1 MERSR
6 TEYSAINTSV
16 AVAARITAILM
27 GFVTR
32 VVFTRMLNENYV
44 GVNGLFTDILNV
56 LSLTELGVG
65 TAITYALYRPIA
77 EKDTVR
83 QQQLM
88 RLFRTFYRMT
98 ALVVAVLG
106 LGLLPF
112 LDTLMKSRPDVE
124 HLTLIYLMYLAD
136 SVLSY
141 LLVYKRTLI
150 EAHQKTYVVLLYQT
164 GFLVLQDVLQM
175 LALVLTR
182 NFILFLAIR
191 IACTVL
197 TNLLISLRADRM
209 YPYLRERCPERLPEK
224 ERKDIFQNIRA
235 MMMHKLGLV
244 AVNNTDNLLIS
255 AFVGVADVGI
265 YSNYYLL
272 IGSVRQVL
280 DQIFQGI
287 TASVGNLGVRG
298 GKAHMKRVYETAFFI
313 GQWLYGFAAI
323 CLYEL
328 LDPFVELAFGAGYVF
343 ERRVVLILCI
353 NFFVTGTRK
362 ATLTFRD
369 SMGLFRYDRYKAV
382 LEAVLNLVLSVLLVF
397 RFEVFG
403 IFLGT
408 FLSAVLS
415 SVWIEPLVLYRRGF
429 RTRALPF
436 FGKYV
441 CYAAAV
447 AAGWFVTDRLCGL
460 VEGTAVLLIAGRLG
474 ICLTVPNALWLL
486 LFLRTK
492 EWKTVTERAG
502 RLIRKRLR
510 STGKTVAPEKAEADL
525 GEELCGLLDAALHA
539 GEAPKLP
546 QGEEAVGL
554 VEMADRHSVLPLL
567 YDAVCGE
574 DAASGADGGLRETV
588 RRKSQSTVRQNYH
601 LLFLTRFVVR
611 TLAESGI
618 SCIVLKGCSAAAY
631 YPVPELRKSGDVD
644 LLLENGEKA
653 EAALRCLEKH
663 GFYMAKEQHANHH
676 LVCVSPDGISVE
688 LHMSLT
694 EAFDDPRINRRIAT
708 LQEELFLH
716 FREEAVMGIRLPV
729 PEKPYFAFC
738 LLLHMLQHFLRSGFG
753 LKLLCDWTAFLESGC
768 SGEEQQ
774 TLKRLL
780 AETGTAGFCATV
792 TGVCVRYLGL
802 SEEKAAFLTAG
813 NGAAKT
819 AELKEFFREIL
830 EAEEF
835 GKAEKERMVAL
846 RGSRLSDYL
855 REFHHQTL
863 LTYREASRRPLLL
876 PFYWMRMLTGFLH
889 RNRKLRGVSSAAVLK
904 KAAQRGK
911 LVEKMHLFQV
921 EKQEM
926 ADRDKE

>member
-16 AVAARITAILM
+16 AVVARITAILM

-88 RLFRTFYRMT
+88 KLFRTFYRVT
-98 ALVVAVLG
+98 ALVVAGLG
-106 LGLLPF
+106 LCLLPF
-112 LDTLMKSRPDVE
+112 LDTLMKSRPEVE

-150 EAHQKTYVVLLYQT
+150 EAHQKNYVVLLYQT
-164 GFLVLQDVLQM
+164 GFLVVQDVLQIA
-175 LALVLTR
+175 ALVLTE

-191 IACTVL
+191 IFCTVL
-197 TNLLISLRADRM
+197 TNILISLQADRM
-209 YPYLRERCPERLPEK
+209 YPYLREHCQERLPAG
-224 ERKDIFQNIRA
+224 ERSGIFQNIRA

-255 AFVGVADVGI
+255 AFVGVASVGI

-280 DQIFQGI
+280 DQVFQGI

-298 GKAHMKRVYETAFFI
+298 GRAHMKRVYETAFFI

-343 ERRVVLILCI
+343 ERRVVLMLCI
-353 NFFVTGTRK
+353 NFFVTGTRR

-369 SMGLFRYDRYKAV
+369 SMGLFWYDRYKSVA
-382 LEAVLNLVLSVLLVF
+382 EAVLNLVLSVLLVF

-408 FLSAVLS
+408 FLSALLT
-415 SVWIEPLVLYRRGF
+415 SVWIEPFVLYRKGF
-429 RTRALPF
+429 QTGVLAF
-436 FGKYV
+436 FGKYIR
-441 CYAAAV
+441 YAVTV
-447 AAGWFVTDRLCGL
+447 AAGWLVTDYLCGF
-460 VEGTAVLLIAGRLG
+460 VEGTLLWLLVGRLG
-474 ICLTVPNALWLL
+474 ICLVVPNVMWLL
-486 LFLRTK
+486 FHCRTQ
-492 EWKTVTERAG
+492 EWHAVAERAG
-502 RLIRKRLR
+502 RLIRKRLCL
-510 STGKTVAPEKAEADL
+510 TGKTAAVEEETDR
-525 GEELCGLLDAALHA
+525 GEELCRLLDAALHDRVP
-539 GEAPKLP
+539 GKLP
-546 QGEEAVGL
+546 EGEEL
-554 VEMADRHSVLPLL
+554 SELLRTADRHSVLPLL
-567 YDAVCGE
+567 YDAVCVG
-574 DAASGADGGLRETV
+574 ASDGLSETEERLRETV
-588 RRKSQSTVRQNYH
+588 RRTGSRVVRQSYH

-611 TLAESGI
+611 ALAADNI

-631 YPVPELRKSGDVD
+631 YPVPELRKSGDID
-644 LLLENGEKA
+644 LLLESPQKV
-653 EAALRCLEKH
+653 EAARRCLEKQ
-663 GFYMAKEQHANHH
+663 GFLPAKEQHANHH
-676 LVCVSPDGISVE
+676 LVCVSPDGICVE

-694 EAFDDPRINRRIAT
+694 EPFDDQRINGRIAV
-708 LQEELFLH
+708 LQRELFEH
-716 FREEAVMGIRLPV
+716 VREEEIMGILLPV

-753 LKLLCDWTAFLESGC
+753 LKLLCDWVVFWEQGC
-768 SGEEQQ
+768 SPKEEQIF
-774 TLKRLL
+774 LRLL
-780 AETGTAGFCATV
+780 EETGTEGFSATV
-792 TGVCVRYLGL
+792 TGTCVRYLGL
-802 SEEKAAFLTAG
+802 CEETTAFMTERRGAVKA
-813 NGAAKT
+813 
-819 AELKEFFREIL
+819 AELKEFLREVL

-835 GKAEKERMVAL
+835 GKSEKDRMVAL

-863 LTYREASRRPLLL
+863 LTYEGAARYPFLL
-876 PFYWMRMLTGFLH
+876 PVYWVRMLAGFIR
-889 RNRKLRGVSSAAVLK
+889 RNRRLRGVSSAAVFR
-904 KAAQRGK
+904 KAAKRGR
-911 LVEKMHLFQV
+911 LVEKMKLFQV
-921 EKQEM
+921 ENE
-926 ADRDKE
+926 R